1 MITNGTVQL
10 INVGRCA
17 EAFPRQ
23 AAALKGNQLSMIGT
37 VITID
42 IHIHIYTYIT
52 LHLSN
57 TVCIYIYIYIYIY
70 TYIYTYVRDYTHALS
85 SLVTAIAKRSET
97 KIARQDRGDADI
109 YH

>member
-57 TVCIYIYIYIYIY
+57 TVCIYIYIYIY
-70 TYIYTYVRDYTHALS
+70 TYIYTYNHFNSLYGATPYKGG
-85 SLVTAIAKRSET
+85 SLV
-97 KIARQDRGDADI
+97 RGNP
-109 YH
+109 